1 MAEEKIIKRIQYLES
16 EIAAG
21 SKHDGYVM
29 EGLKKELKELN
40 EKINKTQKGKWP
52 EWVNRF

>member
-21 SKHDGYVM
+21 ARHDGYVM
-29 EGLKKELKELN
+29 EGLKKEIKKLK
-40 EKINKTQKGKWP
+40 EKINKTQKDKWP
-52 EWVNRF
+52 GWVNRF

>member
-29 EGLKKELKELN
+29 EGLKKELKDLN